1 MLLGEMLEF
10 SAARYPENLA
20 IVDGDRRYTYR
31 EWDGRVNT
39 VANAL
44 AELGI
49 RKGDRVVQVVKN
61 REENCAIHM
70 ACQKLGAVN
79 TPINFRWASDE
90 IEYCV
95 NDAEAKLVV
104 LEDATRESVLPARER
119 FDSNP
124 NLLFVGPEVPD
135 EAYSFDEIVG
145 AATSEPVKAAVEE
158 THITFMLYTSGTT
171 GRPKGVLRS
180 QRAEYAATVGQIVHH
195 RYGLGERTLGI
206 MPLFHTMGIHSF
218 TAMIALNGLYVA
230 MQDWHPEGA
239 LKIIQDEKLTCLYL
253 IPTLFHALV
262 NDEAFGG
269 YQTSSVSKLSY
280 AGAQMLTPLIED
292 CMDKFEPE
300 VFINHYGSTE
310 VYIFASYPEPRKKPG
325 CAGRAAFHT
334 ELRVVRADPEP
345 VVGPEETL
353 PPGETGEI
361 IVRMCD
367 DAFAEYYNRPEATAE
382 AIRDGWYFT
391 SDSGYIDEDGDLWVT
406 GRVDDMIITGG
417 ENVYPVEVEDV
428 LSGHPE
434 VEDVAVVGLPDERW
448 GQVVTAFIVPETPD
462 LTEEDITEYCKNS
475 TSLAQFK
482 RPKKV
487 VFVEEIP
494 KSPVGKLLRR
504 MLVEGEYEEIGAAG
518 TESGEAK

>member
-1 MLLGEMLEF
+1 MILGEMLEF
-10 SAARYPENLA
+10 AAARYPENLA
-20 IVDGDRRYTYR
+20 IIDGDRRYTYR
-31 EWDGRVNT
+31 EWDNRVNT

-44 AELGI
+44 KDLGI
-49 RKGDRVVQVVKN
+49 SKGDRVVQVVKN

-70 ACQKLGAVN
+70 ACQKLGAMN

-104 LEDATRESVLPARER
+104 FEEATRESVLPAHER
-119 FDSNP
+119 FSSNP
-124 NLLFVGPEVPD
+124 DLLFVGPDTPD
-135 EAYSFDEIVG
+135 GAYSFDEVVS
-145 AATSEPVKAAVEE
+145 AASSDRPDEVVEE
-158 THITFMLYTSGTT
+158 EDITFMLYTSGTT
-171 GRPKGVLRS
+171 GKPKGVLRS

-195 RYGLGERTLGI
+195 RYGLGERTLGV

-218 TAMIALNGLYVA
+218 TAMIALNGLFVA
-230 MQDWHPEGA
+230 MPDWDPQGA
-239 LKIIQDEKLTCLYL
+239 LETIQTEELTCLYL
-253 IPTLFHALV
+253 IPTLFHGLV
-262 NDEAFGG
+262 NDQNFGS
-269 YQTSSVSKLSY
+269 YDTSTVTKLSY
-280 AGAQMLTPLIED
+280 AGAPMQSSLLED
-292 CMDKFEPE
+292 CNARFEPE
-300 VFINHYGSTE
+300 VFVNHYGSTE
-310 VYIFASYPEPRKKPG
+310 VYIFATYPEPWEKPG

-345 VVGPEETL
+345 VVGPDEVL

-361 IVRMCD
+361 IVKMGD
-367 DAFAEYYNRPEATAE
+367 DAFTEYYNRPEATE
-382 AIRDGWYFT
+382 ESIRDGWYFVG
-391 SDSGYIDEDGDLWVT
+391 DSGYIDEDGDLWVT

-428 LSGHPE
+428 LSQHSE
-434 VEDVAVVGLPDERW
+434 VEEAAVVGLPDERW
-448 GQVVTAFIVPETPD
+448 GQVVTAFVVPETLD
-462 LTEEDITEYCKNS
+462 LTEEDITEYFRDS

-504 MLVEGEYEEIGAAG
+504 LLVEGEYQKIEAKK
-518 TESGEAK
+518 TESKEVR